1 MVENSKPLCADA
13 LAKQLPLFGEAKA
26 NWRDLAVAQIRGQ
39 VLRGEEI
46 EWLDTIQTQP
56 TNEEIA
62 TELARL
68 QEEYDNNEYQR
79 LRQYPTIGDQL
90 DMLWHAIDTNSLNKT
105 SDFYTAI
112 KAVKDAY
119 PKSGE

>member
-1 MVENSKPLCADA
+1 MITKIKAIVSLVPGAQVVVRGDNVEWIEPS
-13 LAKQLPLFGEAKA
+13 
-26 NWRDLAVAQIRGQ
+26 VAP
-39 VLRGEEI
+39 VTE
-46 EWLDTIQTQP
+46 
-56 TNEEIA
+56 EEIA

-79 LRQYPTIGDQL
+79 LRQYPSIGDQL

-105 SDFYTAI
+105 SDFYTTL
-112 KAVKDAY
+112 KAVKEAH